1 MLGWQTPKTNWTKA
15 SHVGYYD
22 MNRIGGNLNWLLNG
36 STEEVVKETWTND
49 DFVTLADWKAVISAI
64 KALAIWVGL
73 TNVTFPGTSLS
84 ASNFNLAES
93 AILRLKAPVELRRA
107 QENRYLNDGV
117 FASMQTLM
125 EYVGGGY

>member
-15 SHVGYYD
+15 SHVGHYD

-49 DFVTLADWKAVISAI
+49 DFVTLADWKAIITAI
-64 KALAIWVGL
+64 KGLAVWVGL
-73 TNVTFPGTSLS
+73 SDLEVPSTSVS
-84 ASNFNLAES
+84 ALNFNRAEN
-93 AILRLKAPVELRRA
+93 AILRLRTPVELRRA

-117 FASMQTLM
+117 FASTQTLM